1 MAGHSPWHNIKHRK
15 AAIDAKRGKIFSKY
29 SRLITSAARQG
40 GGNLSDNLKLQYAV
54 EKARAVNMPKDTIER
69 AIKKGT
75 GELGGNEFEEVVYE
89 GYAPGGVAVLVEAL
103 TDNRH
108 RTAPEMKKT
117 FESRGGNLGAQGSV
131 ARMFARKAIYRVSNP
146 ELGEEKLLECTLE
159 SGAEDLRVE
168 GEREFAIVGDPTQ
181 FTQVRGALE
190 KLGVALSSAELVY
203 EPTLTI
209 PVDAEIGKKVIT
221 LLEELEDN
229 DDVQNAYANLEM
241 SDEAMREASP

>member
-40 GGNLSDNLKLQYAV
+40 GGNINDNLKLQYAV

-75 GELGGNEFEEVVYE
+75 GELGGSQFEEVLYE
-89 GYAPGGVAVLVEAL
+89 GYAPGGVAVLVDAL

-108 RTAPEMKKT
+108 RTSPEMKKT
-117 FESRGGNLGAQGSV
+117 FEVRGGALGTQGSV
-131 ARMFARKAIYRVSNP
+131 QRLFQKKASFRVVNAA
-146 ELGEEKLLECTLE
+146 LGEEKLMEAALEA
-159 SGAEDLRVE
+159 GAEDLKNE
-168 GEREFAIVGDPTQ
+168 DGGFTIYGEPALFAAIKA
-181 FTQVRGALE
+181 ALE
-190 KLGVALSSAELVY
+190 KGGVALESAEFTYV
-203 EPTLTI
+203 PTLTV
-209 PVDAEIGKKVIT
+209 PVDAATGKKVLA

-229 DDVQNAYANLEM
+229 DDVQNAYANFEM
-241 SDEAMREASP
+241 SAEALEEATK